1 MCGRFAR
8 TSSTHRFA
16 ELFRATV
23 AVDIKPSYNIPP
35 GSALL
40 VARPSADGG
49 RELVIMKWGLVP
61 AWSAEPK
68 TPYSTINARAET
80 VAEKPVFRAAFK
92 HRRCLIAA
100 DGFYEWAQGPDG
112 QKQPYFIRLKG
123 GEPFAF
129 AGLWE
134 HWAREGQTLDSCTII
149 VTAANDW
156 MKPIHERM
164 PVILL
169 PHHQDHWLDPTIET
183 AVPLQPL
190 LAPCAEDLLERYPVS
205 RLVNS
210 PHNDG
215 RDLIEPLAVGQESA

>member
-16 ELFRATV
+16 TLFRATV
-23 AVDIKPSYNIPP
+23 AADLKPSYNIPP

-40 VARPSADGG
+40 VARPTAGDG
-49 RELVIMKWGLVP
+49 RELVTMTWGLVP
-61 AWSAEPK
+61 AWSDEPK

-80 VAEKPVFRAAFK
+80 VAEKPAFRSAFK
-92 HRRCLIAA
+92 HRCCLIAA
-100 DGFYEWAQGPDG
+100 DGFYEWTACLNG
-112 QKQPYFIRLKG
+112 QKQPYFIRIKT

-134 HWAREGQTLDSCTII
+134 HWAREDQTLDSCTII

-156 MKPIHERM
+156 MKPIHDRM

-169 PHHQDHWLDPTIET
+169 AHQQDRWLDPTIET
-183 AVPLQPL
+183 AAPLQPL
-190 LAPCAEDLLERYPVS
+190 LAPCAEDLMERYPVS
-205 RLVNS
+205 RRVNNFR
-210 PHNDG
+210 NDG
-215 RDLIEPLAVGQESA
+215 RDLIEPLDVRKESE